1 MNKAVL
7 KRITDNDKVTIGEFT
22 FETLEGISTTL
33 FSLELPWK
41 DNKTGIS
48 CIPEGIYKVITTFS
62 NRFKQNMWEVLNVPN
77 RKGIRIHPANYV
89 QQLEGCIALGI
100 GTADINNDGIMD
112 ITLSK
117 KAMEIARKEL
127 GSEFILEIVNKYEK
141 IA

>member
-1 MNKAVL
+1 MNKVIL
-7 KRITDNDKVTIGEFT
+7 KRIKDSGKVTIGEFT

-48 CIPEGIYKVITTFS
+48 CIPLGIYKVTTTFS
-62 NRFKQNMWEVLNVPN
+62 NRFKQNMWEVLNVPS
-77 RKGIRIHPANYV
+77 RKGIRIHPANFV

-117 KAMEIARKEL
+117 KAVEIARKEL
-127 GSEFILEIVNKYEK
+127 GSEFILEIVNKHEK